1 MSPRVAVHCRRVL
14 TKEPQSERSENTKKK
29 RRRRSGDGWER
40 KGKKYES

>member
-29 RRRRSGDGWER
+29 KEEEEWGWVGEE
-40 KGKKYES
+40 GKKI